1 MTYRFFIISLL
12 AVLFTCVDSSLV
24 SAQQWLATFSFKCIS
39 GGQCNS
45 GNDKLKLEI
54 IDQGDGPF
62 YDLRFN
68 FLNTWNKESSVT
80 DITFIDI
87 NSIESQVTLTATSP
101 PILDF
106 SNFHISQDTEVVD
119 FSPSDTVAKEFNS
132 VTVPKGI
139 NPDEKLSINLGY
151 ADSQLDIY
159 DLVAAISDS
168 ALSIK
173 LNVQIFGTRGTT
185 TATYL
190 LNTVGEGP
198 TPVPE
203 PATLLLFGTGLAGV
217 AGAARKQRKKK

>member
-68 FLNTWNKESSVT
+68 FLNTWNKDSSVT
-80 DITFIDI
+80 DINFI
-87 NSIESQVTLTATSP
+87 NNQTTLKVTSLP
-101 PILDF
+101 VLDF
-106 SNFHISQDTEVVD
+106 SKAYISQDREVVD
-119 FSPSDTVAKEFNS
+119 FSPSDTVAMEFNS
-132 VTVPKGI
+132 ATVPKGI
-139 NPDEKLSINLGY
+139 NPDEQLSIKFDY
-151 ADSQLDIY
+151 ADAQLDID
-159 DLVAAISDS
+159 DLVKAISTS
-168 ALSIK
+168 ALSIQ
-173 LNVQIFGTRGTT
+173 LNVQIFGTNGATS
-185 TATYL
+185 ATYL
-190 LNTVGEGP
+190 LRTVGEGP
-198 TPVPE
+198 MPVPE
-203 PATLLLFGTGLAGV
+203 PATLLLLGTGLAGV